1 MLPSNAFYRRGDLG
15 LKVILTDNS
24 PPERNTLHIIWPE
37 ATLLL
42 CAFRFLQ
49 SRWTYLWD
57 TKNKIAKN
65 DRALIIGL
73 MKEMVFAEN
82 TENLQDAYDNFVA
95 SKIVS
100 KYPHLLKY
108 FEGFWILILFD
119 FGFEWALAL
128 RKHLMLH
135 GNNTKN
141 ISEAA
146 IRILKEIIFQRV
158 QAFNLV
164 QIFYFI
170 YLSNKG
176 C

>member
-1 MLPSNAFYRRGDLG
+1 
-15 LKVILTDNS
+15 
-24 PPERNTLHIIWPE
+24 
-37 ATLLL
+37 
-42 CAFRFLQ
+42 
-49 SRWTYLWD
+49 
-57 TKNKIAKN
+57 
-65 DRALIIGL
+65 

-108 FEGFWILILFD
+108 FEGFWSRKS
-119 FGFEWALAL
+119 EWALAL
-128 RKHLMLH
+128 RKHLMLR

-141 ISEAA
+141 ISEAR
-146 IRILKEIIFQRV
+146 IRILKKIIFQRV

-164 QIFYFI
+164 QIFDFI
-170 YLSNKG
+170 TIFIRINAASYCPPPTRQPHSSPVQGHGNKQSATSVYNP